1 MRSKDFSWRYSL
13 PATLLLLSPFDLL
26 ASLGMD
32 MYLPVV
38 PFMADALGSGAG
50 TIQLTLTAYLVLLG
64 AGQLLFGPLSDRLGR
79 RPVLL
84 GGGIAYIAAS
94 FGLTVVSSPE
104 LFLSFR
110 VLQACGASAC
120 LVSTFA
126 TVRDI
131 YSGREESNVIY
142 GLLGSMLAMVPA
154 IGPLLGALVD
164 AWLGWRAIFGLLGMA
179 MIGAVIAAWRLWP
192 ETRRHRTADLQWS
205 QLLTPV
211 KHLNFWLYTLCYSA
225 GMGSFF
231 VFFSTAPWL
240 MMGRQ
245 GLSQLS
251 FSLLFATVAIAM
263 MATAR
268 IMGRLIPRWGSLKT
282 LRVGMGCLMAG
293 ALLLAVGETL
303 APVSVLG
310 FIAPMWLVGVGI
322 ATAVSV
328 APNAA
333 LRGFDH
339 IAGTATAVYFCLGG
353 LLLGIIGTVIIT
365 LLSTGTTW
373 PIIAYCLILATAVL
387 CLSCINPNRR
397 HLSQEEHDALALQGT
412 DSAQSVHDHD

>member
-293 ALLLAVGETL
+293 ALLLAVGENIGTGLGAWLHRPDVARGCWYRHCGIGGTQCRSSRFRSYRWDRYSSLLLFGWTTVRDYRDTHYYAFIDWYHL
-303 APVSVLG
+303 ADHRLLPHPRNSSALSVLHQSQQT
-310 FIAPMWLVGVGI
+310 P
-322 ATAVSV
+322 SQ
-328 APNAA
+328 P
-333 LRGFDH
+333 
-339 IAGTATAVYFCLGG
+339 
-353 LLLGIIGTVIIT
+353 
-365 LLSTGTTW
+365 
-373 PIIAYCLILATAVL
+373 
-387 CLSCINPNRR
+387 RR
-397 HLSQEEHDALALQGT
+397 T
-412 DSAQSVHDHD
+412 

>member
-205 QLLTPV
+205 Q
-211 KHLNFWLYTLCYSA
+211 
-225 GMGSFF
+225 
-231 VFFSTAPWL
+231 
-240 MMGRQ
+240 
-245 GLSQLS
+245 
-251 FSLLFATVAIAM
+251 
-263 MATAR
+263 
-268 IMGRLIPRWGSLKT
+268 
-282 LRVGMGCLMAG
+282 
-293 ALLLAVGETL
+293 
-303 APVSVLG
+303 
-310 FIAPMWLVGVGI
+310 
-322 ATAVSV
+322 
-328 APNAA
+328 
-333 LRGFDH
+333 D
-339 IAGTATAVYFCLGG
+339 
-353 LLLGIIGTVIIT
+353 
-365 LLSTGTTW
+365 
-373 PIIAYCLILATAVL
+373 
-387 CLSCINPNRR
+387 
-397 HLSQEEHDALALQGT
+397 
-412 DSAQSVHDHD
+412 

>member
-164 AWLGWRAIFGLLGMA
+164 AWLGWRNLRLARDGNDRRCYRSLATLARDSAAPDGRPTVVAAIDSCET
-179 MIGAVIAAWRLWP
+179 P
-192 ETRRHRTADLQWS
+192 E
-205 QLLTPV
+205 
-211 KHLNFWLYTLCYSA
+211 
-225 GMGSFF
+225 
-231 VFFSTAPWL
+231 
-240 MMGRQ
+240 
-245 GLSQLS
+245 
-251 FSLLFATVAIAM
+251 
-263 MATAR
+263 
-268 IMGRLIPRWGSLKT
+268 
-282 LRVGMGCLMAG
+282 
-293 ALLLAVGETL
+293 LLAVHALLQRGDGQLFRLFLDRPLANDGE
-303 APVSVLG
+303 ARV
-310 FIAPMWLVGVGI
+310 I
-322 ATAVSV
+322 AT
-328 APNAA
+328 
-333 LRGFDH
+333 
-339 IAGTATAVYFCLGG
+339 
-353 LLLGIIGTVIIT
+353 
-365 LLSTGTTW
+365 
-373 PIIAYCLILATAVL
+373 
-387 CLSCINPNRR
+387 
-397 HLSQEEHDALALQGT
+397 
-412 DSAQSVHDHD
+412 

>member
-1 MRSKDFSWRYSL
+1 
-13 PATLLLLSPFDLL
+13 
-26 ASLGMD
+26 
-32 MYLPVV
+32 
-38 PFMADALGSGAG
+38 
-50 TIQLTLTAYLVLLG
+50 
-64 AGQLLFGPLSDRLGR
+64 
-79 RPVLL
+79 
-84 GGGIAYIAAS
+84 
-94 FGLTVVSSPE
+94 
-104 LFLSFR
+104 
-110 VLQACGASAC
+110 
-120 LVSTFA
+120 
-126 TVRDI
+126 
-131 YSGREESNVIY
+131 
-142 GLLGSMLAMVPA
+142 
-154 IGPLLGALVD
+154 
-164 AWLGWRAIFGLLGMA
+164 
-179 MIGAVIAAWRLWP
+179 
-192 ETRRHRTADLQWS
+192 
-205 QLLTPV
+205 
-211 KHLNFWLYTLCYSA
+211 
-225 GMGSFF
+225 
-231 VFFSTAPWL
+231 
-240 MMGRQ
+240 MGRQ

-353 LLLGIIGTVIIT
+353 LLLGIIGTLIIT